1 MLHTKIIKDM
11 LCEALLRRSKEGSVW
26 GMESTSFRQRKLW
39 ILLLLIGAVYFFL
52 EYISHLVAPVLVAVL
67 FVTIFGPLMKRM
79 QGKLHLPRQLV
90 AVILLAVAVAGCV
103 LILWFMASFLEGK
116 LPEWI
121 GDLESMEKNA
131 TTIVSGICRR
141 IGVFFGVDSRLL
153 QEEVT
158 DSIRQT
164 VDYLQEDVVNVF
176 LSHGFRYV
184 GMIIKFCG
192 FFITFLIATVLLA
205 KDYDDIINSMLDREE
220 WHVLLEVICGILRYV
235 ASFVKAQL
243 IIMSCI
249 SVICALSLMILG
261 VPNGFYWGILAGLL
275 DALPFVGTGIVL
287 LPLIVTA
294 LTNAFWGRGLGIVL
308 LMLLCVFLREML
320 EPKLIGRKIG
330 LPPIAMLIA
339 IYGGIHLFGVWGIL
353 KGPLGFVIV
362 YEAYHGIIR
371 RQGLS

>member
-1 MLHTKIIKDM
+1 
-11 LCEALLRRSKEGSVW
+11 
-26 GMESTSFRQRKLW
+26 MENAFRQRKLW
-39 ILLLLIGAVYFFL
+39 TLLLLVGAVYFFL

-67 FVTIFGPLMKRM
+67 FVTIFGPLMKRL

-90 AVILLAVAVAGCV
+90 AVFLLVLAGAVCV
-103 LILWFMASFLEGK
+103 LILWFMASFIEGK

-121 GDLESMEKNA
+121 GDLESVEENA
-131 TTIVSGICRR
+131 TNIVSDFCRR

-164 VDYLQEDVVNVF
+164 VDYLQEDVISVF

-184 GMIIKFCG
+184 GMIIQFCG

-220 WHVLLEVICGILRYV
+220 WHVVLEVICGVLRYV

-249 SVICALSLMILG
+249 SLICVLG
-261 VPNGFYWGILAGLL
+261 LTIFRVSNGIYWGILAGLL

-287 LPLIVTA
+287 MPLLIVS
-294 LTNAFWGRGLGIVL
+294 LTGGFWGKGIGIAF
-308 LMLLCVFLREML
+308 LMAFCVFLREFL
-320 EPKLIGRKIG
+320 EPKLIGERIG
-330 LPPIAMLIA
+330 LPPLGMLIA
-339 IYGGIHLFGVWGIL
+339 IYVGIHLFGVWGIL
-353 KGPLGFVIV
+353 KGPLGYVIV
-362 YEAYHGIIR
+362 YEAYHSIMR
-371 RQGLS
+371 RQALFRCGE